1 MKAPKINVA
10 VTGASGQLGT
20 HLVRRLLNSR
30 KIGKI
35 TAIDRV
41 PPQLAGAKLT
51 HVDADVRDPQIARY
65 FEGCDAVIH
74 LAFIV
79 TTRLDRRE
87 FDDINVQGS
96 KNVFA
101 AAAQT
106 ETVKHLLYAS
116 SVAAYGVAPGLPD
129 PIEEDT
135 PRRLVDDFPYSAAKY
150 RVEEHLDT
158 FEQQHPDLIVTRFR
172 PTILVGARF
181 NNPLGELFAK
191 SMENGLLI
199 GASDAEL
206 PVVWDE
212 DVADAFMLALEK
224 KAKGAFNVSADEPV
238 SMQTLARETHL
249 KLLKLPKIG
258 VQALPAIS
266 KILPNGSVDPS
277 WQKSAGVRVRSS
289 SEKAKR
295 ELGWA
300 PKHATGLAVMK
311 HYLQTAHGRT
321 DPRITAFMGL
331 IGFAAKRQPPDPETI
346 GLDAVVHF
354 AITGKGGGDWTIRVQ
369 NQKMTIER
377 GIPRP
382 PKSIATLDVPT
393 FRDLVAG
400 KQAYGT
406 AFVTGKLRI
415 EGDPSAGF
423 VVPGLFARFKAETE
437 QKGMRGKAVRTFA
450 KLITPQGEAR

>member
-1 MKAPKINVA
+1 MRAPKINVA

-20 HLVRRLLNSR
+20 HLVRRLLYSR
-30 KIGKI
+30 NVGKI
-35 TAIDRV
+35 IAIDRV

-51 HVDADVRDPQIARY
+51 HVDADVRDPEIGRH

-79 TTRLDRRE
+79 TTRLDRAE
-87 FDDINVQGS
+87 FDDINVHGS

-101 AAAQT
+101 AAART
-106 ETVKHLLYAS
+106 STVKQILYAS
-116 SVAAYGVAPGLPD
+116 SVAAYGVKHGLPD
-129 PIEEDT
+129 PITEDA
-135 PRRLVDDFPYSAAKY
+135 PRSLVDDFPYSAAKY
-150 RVEEHLDT
+150 RVEEHLDS
-158 FEQQHPDLIVTRFR
+158 FEQQHPNLIITRFR

-238 SMQTLARETHL
+238 SLQTLAKETHL
-249 KLLKLPKIG
+249 RLIKLPPK
-258 VQALPAIS
+258 ALPTLS

-277 WQKSAGVRVRSS
+277 WQKSAGVRVRPT

-300 PKHATGLAVMK
+300 PKHPTGLAVMK
-311 HYLQTAHGRT
+311 HYLATAHGHT
-321 DPRITAFMGL
+321 DPRITAFMSL
-331 IGFAAKRQPPDPETI
+331 IGFAAKRQPADPETI

-354 AITGKGGGDWTIRVQ
+354 AITGKGGGDWIIRVQ
-369 NQKMTIER
+369 NQQLSIER

-382 PKSIATLDVPT
+382 PKSIATLDVQT
-393 FRDLVAG
+393 FRDLLGG

-406 AFVTGKLRI
+406 AFVTGKIRI
-415 EGDPSAGF
+415 EGDTSAGF
-423 VVPGLFARFKAETE
+423 VIPGLFARFKAETE
-437 QKGMRGKAVRTFA
+437 HKGVRGRAMRTFA
-450 KLITPQGEAR
+450 RFMETSR